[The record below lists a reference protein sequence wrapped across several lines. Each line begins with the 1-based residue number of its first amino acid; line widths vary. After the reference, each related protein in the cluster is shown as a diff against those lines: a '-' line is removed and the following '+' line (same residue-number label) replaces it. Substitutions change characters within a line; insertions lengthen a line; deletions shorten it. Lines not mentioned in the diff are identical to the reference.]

1 MDNSIFT
8 AETEMDETLLK
19 EGFRV
24 MMFRSW
30 RLYVYALLI
39 LCLFGLGGYS
49 IYEAIY
55 WSSVGYSPAW
65 RRFGPLAAVS
75 FVFAVLLIVKLIT
88 APSGAARKYM
98 KRIEVVLGENPEL
111 KVCYSFTDSVIY
123 EESSSEEKRE
133 TGYDQVV
140 AVYETEHGIILR
152 RKMNLFEPIA
162 KSGIE
167 GGTLN
172 EFRAFLQS
180 KMPDAK
186 FSLKK

>member
-1 MDNSIFT
+1 MENSLFT
-8 AETEMDETLLK
+8 AETVIDQTLLK

-24 MMFRSW
+24 MMRHSW
-30 RLYVYALLI
+30 RRYVYAVLI
-39 LCLFGLGGYS
+39 LCLLGLGGYS
-49 IYEAIY
+49 IYEAVY

-88 APSGAARKYM
+88 APGAAARKYV
-98 KRIEVVLGENPEL
+98 KRIEVVLGENSEL
-111 KVCYSFTDSVIY
+111 KVRYSFTDSVIY

-133 TGYDQVV
+133 TAYDQVV

-152 RKMNLFEPIA
+152 RKMNLFEAIA

-167 GGTLN
+167 GGTLS

-180 KMPDAK
+180 KMPNAK
-186 FSLKK
+186 FILKK